1 MAAETQQLDL
11 IGRALND
18 SVFMTRLKTD
28 PITAAKS
35 LGIDLSSA
43 EAQLI
48 KGLDV
53 TQKTTAI
60 DLRSFDKLMI

>member
-60 DLRSFDKLMI
+60 DLRSLTS

>member
-11 IGRALND
+11 IGRALKD

-60 DLRSFDKLMI
+60 DLRSLTS